1 MPLDVKDETSIDNI
15 LGAVDMS
22 LQYGEDLE
30 VKVHVRVV
38 GMCTCRCVNRISDII
53 MCKLYACLSM

>member
-1 MPLDVKDETSIDNI
+1 MPLNVKDETSIDNV

-30 VKVHVRVV
+30 VKVHVGTHVV
-38 GMCTCRCVNRISDII
+38 WHVCVPGS
-53 MCKLYACLSM
+53 CHC

>member
-30 VKVHVRVV
+30 VKVHVRV
-38 GMCTCRCVNRISDII
+38 
-53 MCKLYACLSM
+53 